1 MRKTPSNYVQDIERN
16 GRKITVIRG
25 FEGKD
30 YLEKWAE
37 TAEAEDAR
45 LAQPYTEKIEK
56 IEIKPTPQL
65 KQTVQIEIQELA
77 QMPKTPKPKPSK
89 TLF

>member
-16 GRKITVIRG
+16 GRTITVIRG

-37 TAEAEDAR
+37 TAEAEEAR
-45 LAQPYTEKIEK
+45 LAQPYTEKTKK
-56 IEIKPTPQL
+56 IETKPTPQIEE
-65 KQTVQIEIQELA
+65 TVQIENQELV
-77 QMPKTPKPKPSK
+77 QTPETPKPKPSK

>member
-30 YLEKWAE
+30 YLEKWAQ
-37 TAEAEDAR
+37 TVEAEEAR
-45 LAQPYTEKIEK
+45 LAQPYIEKTEKLET
-56 IEIKPTPQL
+56 KPTPQP
-65 KQTVQIEIQELA
+65 KKTEQIENQNLA
-77 QMPKTPKPKPSK
+77 QTPKTAKPKPSK